1 MVCIRMEFDWIRR
14 ELVRTG
20 RRRSNGLPL
29 VSPRTRDFIVRIRPN
44 CDKLSRVSSVRE
56 KGPLV
61 VPSPRYGEYHC
72 RSLGVGC
79 RQYDSFARTDHSRFL
94 LILR

>member
-1 MVCIRMEFDWIRR
+1 MARIRVELDWIYR

-20 RRRSNGLPL
+20 RRCSNGLPL
-29 VSPRTRDFIVRIRPN
+29 VSPRTRDFIVRIHPN

-61 VPSPRYGEYHC
+61 VPSPRYGECHC
-72 RSLGVGC
+72 RGIGVGC
-79 RQYDSFARTDHSRFL
+79 R
-94 LILR
+94 